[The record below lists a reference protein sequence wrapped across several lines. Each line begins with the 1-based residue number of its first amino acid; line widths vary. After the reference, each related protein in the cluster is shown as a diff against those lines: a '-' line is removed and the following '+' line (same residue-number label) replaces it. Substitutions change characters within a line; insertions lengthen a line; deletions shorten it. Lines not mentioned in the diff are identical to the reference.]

1 MSKQHCRSNRQLCRS
16 PVHTNNNPSNVVKWY
31 TFEDSFDNVEC
42 CFDIVAIFGNNV
54 AGFGNKD
61 ECCFD
66 KAERSL
72 DYFVCCFDIVAG
84 VDCGRCFSNTA
95 DAKMYC
101 QQLKPLSYCYSAVHK
116 DRSHSRTDFT
126 YRNGVVLARRYT
138 SPHSTAA
145 FTNCAARAQ
154 PHSRRQ
160 WISPTLFHRPHV
172 TTRAVPN
179 NKSIIICYATR
190 VLTRTQP
197 VRDIMRDLSNFNT
210 ATVRHL
216 GIFKNS
222 KF

>member
-54 AGFGNKD
+54 AVCGNKD

-160 WISPTLFHRPHV
+160 
-172 TTRAVPN
+172 
-179 NKSIIICYATR
+179 
-190 VLTRTQP
+190 
-197 VRDIMRDLSNFNT
+197 
-210 ATVRHL
+210 
-216 GIFKNS
+216 
-222 KF
+222 